1 MKKLALVLFIA
12 AAVLMVSN
20 IQAKDTRMGD
30 SIRIVDQNAK
40 REAIRLQV
48 EEMRAEIAEKG
59 YTFTV
64 EVNPAMQYSIDEL
77 CNFKPELQ
85 TEFWPEEPIAQVEGK
100 PGSGLPASYIANYT
114 GVRDQGNCGSCWAF
128 STAGMFESILLKQ
141 GINADLSEQWLV
153 SCNTNGWGC
162 NGGNFASSYYL
173 NPGAVLEQCFPYRAS
188 DLPCQ
193 QGCPYVYIASSSKSA
208 SNTSAIKNAIYNY
221 GAVSCSVY
229 VSIYFQ
235 AYSGGVFNYC
245 QNSPANHAV
254 VLVGWDDSKGA
265 WRMKNSWGRSWGESG
280 MMWITY
286 GCCGIG
292 GGGNYLIY

>member
-12 AAVLMVSN
+12 VALLMVSN
-20 IQAKDTRMGD
+20 VQAKDSRD
-30 SIRIVDQNAK
+30 VSRIVDQNAK

-48 EEMRAEIAEKG
+48 EEMKAEIAAKG
-59 YTFTV
+59 YTFNV
-64 EVNPAMQYSIDEL
+64 EVNPAMQYSIEEL

-85 TEFWPEEPIAQVEGK
+85 TEFWPEEPIAQLEGK
-100 PGSGLPASYIANYT
+100 PGPGLPATYIANYT
-114 GVRDQGNCGSCWAF
+114 GVKDQGNCGSCWAF

-162 NGGNFASSYYL
+162 NGGNFANSYYL

-193 QGCPYVYIASSSKSA
+193 QGCPYVYIASASRSA
-208 SNTSAIKNAIYNY
+208 SSTSAIKTAIYNY
-221 GAVSCSVY
+221 GGVSCSVY
-229 VSIYFQ
+229 VSAYFQ

-245 QNSPANHAV
+245 QNGSANHAV
-254 VLVGWDDSKGA
+254 VLVGWDDSKNA

-292 GGGNYLIY
+292 GGGNYLVY